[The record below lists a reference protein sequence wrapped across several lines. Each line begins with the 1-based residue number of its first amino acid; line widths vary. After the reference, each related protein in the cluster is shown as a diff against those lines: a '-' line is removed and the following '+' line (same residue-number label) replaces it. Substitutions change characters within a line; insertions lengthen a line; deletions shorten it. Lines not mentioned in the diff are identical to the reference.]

1 MNDQEYKNW
10 FEGMKQALESDPRL
24 DHSHIIVTKRTI
36 MNYIEFILK
45 LLNERVEKTTSSKEY
60 DMRDYESHGFSADQ
74 ERKRNEEQITPD
86 QAPRLNHSEWW

>member
-24 DHSHIIVTKRTI
+24 DHSYIIVTKRTM

-45 LLNERVEKTTSSKEY
+45 LLNERV
-60 DMRDYESHGFSADQ
+60 SADQ

-86 QAPRLNHSEWW
+86 QAPRLNYSEWW